1 MSELSELFEGANL
14 ITPEILGY
22 YGTKEFAIE
31 LSTGIGIFG
40 DRIFGVTV
48 VDGGED
54 TCELNRCLHSKT
66 EAVDYINELLDE
78 AEVEL

>member
-14 ITPEILGY
+14 MTPEILGY

-31 LSTGIGIFG
+31 LSTGTGIFG

-48 VDGGED
+48 KVNGESD
-54 TCELNRCLHSKT
+54 YELNRCLHSKT
-66 EAVDYINELLDE
+66 EAINYINKLLDE